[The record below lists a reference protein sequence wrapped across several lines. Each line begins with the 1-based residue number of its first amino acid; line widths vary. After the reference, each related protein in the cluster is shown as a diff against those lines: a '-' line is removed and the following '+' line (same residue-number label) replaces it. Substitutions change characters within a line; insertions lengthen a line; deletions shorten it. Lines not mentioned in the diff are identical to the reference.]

1 MLLQFALD
9 IFCNRP
15 NGNRLLL
22 AVALGGHHLIQ
33 PRQLRYVMG
42 IPQVNQADTFRVL
55 QEKVVQRTL
64 NGRQMHPTAR
74 QVELLGISRHLQT
87 TRLEVEPPAPPV
99 HQVAPHQI
107 HEAEAVHNDFGIEM
121 ARLDA
126 APDAL
131 HAFRTGICR
140 PHLQA
145 DVLLFH
151 TEVHDASA
159 RLQMS
164 LPFELR
170 QRVVH
175 APHDGVAGQKKRDW
189 KAK

>member
-1 MLLQFALD
+1 
-9 IFCNRP
+9 
-15 NGNRLLL
+15 
-22 AVALGGHHLIQ
+22 
-33 PRQLRYVMG
+33 
-42 IPQVNQADTFRVL
+42 
-55 QEKVVQRTL
+55 
-64 NGRQMHPTAR
+64 
-74 QVELLGISRHLQT
+74 
-87 TRLEVEPPAPPV
+87 
-99 HQVAPHQI
+99 
-107 HEAEAVHNDFGIEM
+107 M